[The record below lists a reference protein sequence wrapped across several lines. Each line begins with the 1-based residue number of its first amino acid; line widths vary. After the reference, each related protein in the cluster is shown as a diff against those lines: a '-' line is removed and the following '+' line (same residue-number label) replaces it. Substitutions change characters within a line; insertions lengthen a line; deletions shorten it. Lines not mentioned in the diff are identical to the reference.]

1 MHPNA
6 STLGSY
12 QASARRSVRF
22 FTMPRPVW
30 PRRLQQPQQPPA
42 AAAASAA
49 IAKSAAAAGTASHAA
64 ATRAAARAIANAAE
78 EQTRLL
84 MPWIIKL
91 REERSKIQ
99 RRVERSRIQ
108 RTWVRLLREDRL
120 NRMMEKQGQLQPLQQ
135 EQPQKAEEHISV
147 QTFCTAA
154 SSRLEQLQRRSTLQ
168 QQVEEHTSLQKFCT
182 AASSRLQHLQ
192 QRNTRSRS
200 CTRRLLYSNTE
211 HRG

>member
-1 MHPNA
+1 
-6 STLGSY
+6 
-12 QASARRSVRF
+12 
-22 FTMPRPVW
+22 
-30 PRRLQQPQQPPA
+30 
-42 AAAASAA
+42 
-49 IAKSAAAAGTASHAA
+49 
-64 ATRAAARAIANAAE
+64 
-78 EQTRLL
+78 

-91 REERSKIQ
+91 RE
-99 RRVERSRIQ
+99 ERSRIQ

-168 QQVEEHTSLQKFCT
+168 QQAEEHTSLQKFCT

-200 CTRRLLYSNTE
+200 RTRRLQQRNTRSRSRTRRLMYSNTE